1 MWCRTWQRWRS
12 RRGLRR
18 NRSSHI
24 RWRTCAASWRT
35 AAGMP
40 NGARWAVAL
49 ALGLRQGEVLG
60 LRWRDVDLD
69 SGVMSI
75 RVTRLRPVYAHG
87 CVTPCARPAGRCPER
102 VRVNGDIGPT
112 KSNAGRRVIGLPAP
126 LVALLHTHRDEQD
139 LDRARARQL
148 WTEGDWVFTT
158 KTGQPL
164 NPNSDYHAWKALVK
178 RAGVRDAR
186 LHDARHT
193 AATVLLVLGVPE
205 RTVMEVMGWST
216 TAMAARYQH
225 VTDPIR
231 REVAARV
238 GALLWQ
244 VETTTET
251 TSETNSPDASGGFVP
266 SGASGLVSGGG
277 GI

>member
-1 MWCRTWQRWRS
+1 
-12 RRGLRR
+12 
-18 NRSSHI
+18 
-24 RWRTCAASWRT
+24 
-35 AAGMP
+35 
-40 NGARWAVAL
+40 
-49 ALGLRQGEVLG
+49 
-60 LRWRDVDLD
+60 
-69 SGVMSI
+69 
-75 RVTRLRPVYAHG
+75 
-87 CVTPCARPAGRCPER
+87 
-102 VRVNGDIGPT
+102 
-112 KSNAGRRVIGLPAP
+112 
-126 LVALLHTHRDEQD
+126 
-139 LDRARARQL
+139 
-148 WTEGDWVFTT
+148 VFTT

-164 NPNSDYHAWKALVK
+164 NPNSDYRAWKALVK

-251 TSETNSPDASGGFVP
+251 TSETNGPDASGGFVP